1 LSPVNVLNLDLL
13 ECYLDRVNGYG
24 QYKNV
29 NYAFTSFADNEMLEK
44 GEIKLVGGIH
54 EISTGA
60 VTFDENFL

>member
-1 LSPVNVLNLDLL
+1 L

-54 EISTGA
+54 DISTGA